1 MLLKKHSQRINSVT
15 FQAVIFDMDG
25 VLIDSEPLWTKA
37 EQVILGGLG
46 VDFARPPLLQSTG
59 LTTARV
65 IAHWYQ
71 HQPWPQLSPAQVHQ
85 QIIDFVASGIAAS
98 GEAKTGLPV
107 LLDSIA
113 SLQLKMAVATN
124 SPKQLLDTALQRLQ
138 IGHYFSAC
146 CHLELV
152 KQGKPAPDIYL
163 LAAEKLGVAPQHCLV
178 FEDSF
183 AGVTAAKAAGMTVI
197 AIPAEHEWQH
207 SKFAIADHKIR
218 CFSEFNLPQF
228 IISRE

>member
-1 MLLKKHSQRINSVT
+1 M

-25 VLIDSEPLWTKA
+25 VLIDSEPLWHQA
-37 EQVILGGLG
+37 EQQILGGLG
-46 VDFARPPLLQSTG
+46 VDFNQPPLLQSTG
-59 LTTARV
+59 LTTASV

-85 QIIDFVASGIAAS
+85 RIIDFVASGIVS
-98 GEAKTGLPV
+98 QGSAKTGLPA
-107 LLDSIA
+107 LLAAIA
-113 SLQLKMAVATN
+113 ERQLKIAVATN
-124 SPKQLLDTALQRLQ
+124 SPKLLLDTTLARLD

-183 AGVTAAKAAGMTVI
+183 AGVTAAKAAGMTVV
-197 AIPAEHEWQH
+197 AIPAAHEWQH
-207 SKFAIADHKIR
+207 RKFDLADVKIR
-218 CFSEFNLPQF
+218 CFTEFDFQQLSQLV
-228 IISRE
+228 SRR